1 LHSNF
6 YLSDEDFSMDAELF
20 WRQSWLLARF
30 ELLRLFATR
39 RGWLMMSAFVVIWFF
54 ILRFPMLKAAVKLQ
68 EPETLVMLTQLFG
81 LAGMH
86 QVLTWPLP
94 EYVVYWLLSLILFPL
109 LVLFCAADQTS
120 SDSSR
125 GTLRFIA
132 LRASRSAIFFG
143 RFVGQVAAQSLLI
156 ASSLIAT
163 LLMGWWRQ
171 GHISWAVLESAAI
184 IATNLFVVVLP
195 FIALMAV
202 ASALAK
208 SARLAVSLVIVGAG
222 VLIGLMQW
230 LGHYWPKVIVILDYL
245 PGAQLPQLLATAGWG
260 TLQFAWLPLLQ
271 TLVLLA
277 VGWAVMRSKAL

>member
-1 LHSNF
+1 
-6 YLSDEDFSMDAELF
+6 MGAELF
-20 WRQSWLLARF
+20 WRQSVLLARF
-30 ELLRLFATR
+30 ELLRLLATR

-68 EPETLVMLTQLFG
+68 EPETLLMLTQLFG
-81 LAGMH
+81 MAGMQ

-109 LVLFCAADQTS
+109 MVLFCAADQTS

-125 GTLRFIA
+125 GTLRFIS

-143 RFVGQVAAQSLLI
+143 RFFGQVAAQVLLI
-156 ASSLIAT
+156 SSSLFAT
-163 LLMGWWRQ
+163 LAMGWWRQ
-171 GHISWAVLESAAI
+171 GHISLAVLEATFI
-184 IATNLFVVVLP
+184 IAVNLLVVLLP

-222 VLIGLMQW
+222 LLLGLIQW
-230 LGHYWPKVIVILDYL
+230 AGHYLPALLQIQDFL
-245 PGAQLPQLLATAGWG
+245 PGAQLTELLATAGWG
-260 TLQFAWLPLLQ
+260 TLQLAWLPLLQ
-271 TLVLLA
+271 TVLLLA
-277 VGWAVMRSKAL
+277 AGWAVMRSKAL

>member
-1 LHSNF
+1 
-6 YLSDEDFSMDAELF
+6 MGAELF

-30 ELLRLFATR
+30 ELLRLLATR

-68 EPETLVMLTQLFG
+68 EPETLLMLTQLFG
-81 LAGMH
+81 MAGMQ

-109 LVLFCAADQTS
+109 MVLFCAADQTS

-143 RFVGQVAAQSLLI
+143 RFLGQVAAQVLLI
-156 ASSLIAT
+156 SSSLIAT
-163 LLMGWWRQ
+163 LGMGWWRQ
-171 GHISWAVLESAAI
+171 GHLSLAILEATLI
-184 IATNLFVVVLP
+184 IAINLLVVLLP

-222 VLIGLMQW
+222 LLLGLIQW
-230 LGHYWPKVIVILDYL
+230 AGHYLPVLLQVQDFL
-245 PGAQLPQLLATAGWG
+245 PGAQLTELLATAGWG
-260 TLQFAWLPLLQ
+260 TLQLAWLPLLQ
-271 TLVLLA
+271 TVLLLA
-277 VGWAVMRSKAL
+277 AGWAVMRSKAL